1 MQLNTADKDFETKM
15 SKWKRMKER
24 LEIGL
29 KMKWLIKVYNKK
41 CVYFVNDLIEKQN
54 RERGTQKEY

>member
-1 MQLNTADKDFETKM
+1 M